1 MSESPR
7 PPDRDPPPPLLGSWR
22 TIYLLL
28 LGELALL
35 IVGFYALSRWAAS

>member
-1 MSESPR
+1 MSDPR
-7 PPDRDPPPPLLGSWR
+7 PLPDGDAPPPLLGSWR

-35 IVGFYALSRWAAS
+35 VAGFYALSRWAS